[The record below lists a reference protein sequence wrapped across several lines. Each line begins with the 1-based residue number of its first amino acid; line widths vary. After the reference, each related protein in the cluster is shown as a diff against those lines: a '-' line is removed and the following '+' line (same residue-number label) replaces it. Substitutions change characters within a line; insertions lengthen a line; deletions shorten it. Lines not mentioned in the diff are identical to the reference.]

1 MLGLHPNGMPADTAG
16 RPITPSDLRR
26 AMHINIAAGIMG
38 AAWYTVCAPQQILT
52 VFYKNDLGATPGE
65 LGNMVALVQV
75 ASLFHLLA
83 IFVYNR
89 SLARKPSWMVGHIM
103 HRLLG
108 FVLAGVS
115 IYVAQGGDKPLG
127 AKIVTGGLVV
137 SWVLMTA
144 TASGWWSWMADLI
157 PENIRATF
165 FGRRA
170 TIVRAVNLVWFF
182 GATFALDHFKIV
194 DIFYVYAAIFA
205 VGGLVGVLDILLHAA
220 IPEPAAK
227 AERQRIGWRG
237 FTEPLMNRNFLGFSL
252 AIGAWSFSTNVL
264 GPFVAP
270 YITADVGQGGIGAP
284 MTWLGIN
291 AAIILVTMVAT
302 GTAWGIVMD
311 RFGRKPAVLLGALHP
326 LPMWVGCFFMTPSNY
341 PYMLIITAVIAGVLA
356 PGFWDGIGQLMLTLT
371 PQKNRNAYLSWHMA
385 LVAVISAGGSLLG
398 GHLGDL
404 LSTFHYELWQGF
416 VIGGFHVVALVSGVL
431 SIGSVLVLLKIREGS
446 ERPVGFVVSRL
457 FTPGVFRTFL
467 NLSTIG
473 GAPRSD
479 DAVRALRT
487 MDGAS
492 SHIAIDEMVHRL
504 DDPDPEVR
512 EEAARALGRIGS
524 TDAEAVDALVAR
536 LKDPQS
542 TIRPDA
548 AQALGQICDPRAI
561 PALLEGLACPLPE
574 VQDACAY
581 ALQAIKK
588 PGRSTRTARALR
600 RTEDA
605 SDAPVAELVGRLEDP
620 DPVVREEAARALGR
634 VGSAEA
640 VDALIRRLLDRT
652 SAICS
657 DAALALGDIGD
668 PRAIPALTQGLSDGS
683 PDVQDA
689 CARALGDIGGRQ
701 AVRHLLRL
709 LEEKRPDRVTA
720 STAEA
725 VSKLGILEAAWEIL
739 PRMHETAN
747 PVLRRQLAIAMGN
760 LLGHPGDFYVY
771 LTGET
776 IAPGARLG
784 KLFRNVRRGIQTFS
798 RTLPKKGRKRE
809 KADALAAEFPRIRG
823 LMEGHAYR
831 EAVEGLFVLLRQLV
845 EIAIDRG
852 CADEMALEYA
862 LARDVRLGIGFWFMQ
877 EVRRRM
883 DAVKDPELLHT
894 DALLALYFLSAYR
907 LPAEPRVRRR

>member
-1 MLGLHPNGMPADTAG
+1 MLEMHQHGMPVDTAG

-26 AMHINIAAGIMG
+26 AMRINIAAGIMG

-65 LGNMVALVQV
+65 LGNMVSLVQL
-75 ASLFHLLA
+75 ASLFHLVA
-83 IFVYNR
+83 IFVYSR
-89 SLARKPSWMVGHIM
+89 TLARKRSWMVGHLL

-115 IYVAQGGDKPLG
+115 VYVAQGGEKPLG

-137 SWVLMTA
+137 SWLLMTA
-144 TASGWWSWMADLI
+144 TASGWWSWMADLV
-157 PENIRATF
+157 PESIRATF

-170 TIVRAVNLVWFF
+170 TIVRAVNLLWFF
-182 GATFALDHFKIV
+182 GATFALDHLKIV

-205 VGGLVGVLDILLHAA
+205 VGGLVGVLDILFHAA
-220 IPEPAAK
+220 IPEPVSKTDLHA
-227 AERQRIGWRG
+227 IGWRE
-237 FTEPLMNRNFLGFSL
+237 FTEPLRNRNFLGFSL

-270 YITADVGQGGIGAP
+270 YITADADHGGIGAP

-291 AAIILVTMVAT
+291 AAIIQITMVAT

-326 LPMWVGCFFMTPSNY
+326 LPMWVGCFFMTPNNY
-341 PYMLIITAVIAGVLA
+341 PYMLVITAAIAGLMA
-356 PGFWDGIGQLMLTLT
+356 PGFWDGMGQLMLTLT

-385 LVAVISAGGSLLG
+385 LVAVISAGGSFLG
-398 GHLGDL
+398 GKLGDL
-404 LSTFHYELWQGF
+404 LGGFHYELWQGF
-416 VIGGFHVVALVSGVL
+416 FIGSFHIVAVVSGVL
-431 SIGSVLVLLKIREGS
+431 SIGSVLGLLKIREGS
-446 ERPVGFVVSRL
+446 ERPVGFVMSRL

-467 NLSTIG
+467 NLSVIG

-479 DAVRALRT
+479 EAVRALRT
-487 MDGAS
+487 MDGIS
-492 SHIAIDEMVHRL
+492 SHLAIDEMVHRL
-504 DDPDPEVR
+504 DDPDSEVR

-524 TDAEAVDALVAR
+524 PDAEAVDALVAR

-548 AQALGQICDPRAI
+548 AQALGQIGDPRAI
-561 PALLEGLACPLPE
+561 PALVEGLACPLPE
-574 VQDACAY
+574 VQHACAH

-588 PGRSTRTARALR
+588 PGRFGRRARAMR
-600 RTEDA
+600 KMEDA
-605 SDAPVAELVGRLEDP
+605 SDAPVADLVGRLEDP
-620 DPVVREEAARALGR
+620 DPLVREEAARALGR
-634 VGSAEA
+634 VGSQEA
-640 VDALIRRLLDRT
+640 VDALIQRLLDRT

-668 PRAIPALTQGLSDGS
+668 PLAIPALTQGLADGS
-683 PDVQDA
+683 PEVQDA

-701 AVRHLLRL
+701 AVRHLLHL

-725 VSKLGILEAAWEIL
+725 VSRLGILEAVWEIL

-760 LLGHPGDFYVY
+760 LLGRPGDFYVY

-776 IAPGARLG
+776 IEPGARLG
-784 KLFRNVRRGIQTFS
+784 KLFRGVRRCIQTFT
-798 RTLPKKGRKRE
+798 RALPRKDADRL
-809 KADALAAEFPRIRG
+809 KADALVEELPGIRG

-831 EAVEGLFVLLRQLV
+831 EAVEGLYVLLRQLV

-852 CADEMALEYA
+852 CGDEVALEYA

-883 DAVKDPELLHT
+883 AGVKDPELLQT

-907 LPAEPRVRRR
+907 LPAEARTGRR